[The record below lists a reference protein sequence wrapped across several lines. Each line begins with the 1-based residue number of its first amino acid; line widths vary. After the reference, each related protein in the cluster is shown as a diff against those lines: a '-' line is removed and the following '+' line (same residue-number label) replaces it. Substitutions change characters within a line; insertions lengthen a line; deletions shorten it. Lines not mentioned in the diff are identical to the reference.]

1 MRILIDIGDSELG
14 ALDRL
19 AKTEKVSR
27 ASLVRKA
34 IGDFVD
40 KHNRKGEG
48 DAFGLWREQA
58 IDGVAYQEKI
68 RSEW

>member
-1 MRILIDIGDSELG
+1 MRILIDIGDAELG

-34 IGDFVD
+34 IGDYVD
-40 KHNRKGEG
+40 KHNRQGENE
-48 DAFGLWREQA
+48 AFGLWGGEGV
-58 IDGVAYQEKI
+58 DGLEYQEKI